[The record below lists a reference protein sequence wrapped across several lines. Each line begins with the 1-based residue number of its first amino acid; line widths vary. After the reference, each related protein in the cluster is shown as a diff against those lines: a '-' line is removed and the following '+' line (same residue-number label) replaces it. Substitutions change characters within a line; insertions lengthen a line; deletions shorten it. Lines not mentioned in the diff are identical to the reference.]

1 MCNIY
6 CLDNQM
12 KMNRKGNYF
21 ILNTLKLVG
30 QKSKKIGASLLLE
43 NPLVSDLLSFN
54 ALSSLTL
61 LDEYAN

>member
-1 MCNIY
+1 
-6 CLDNQM
+6 
-12 KMNRKGNYF
+12 MNRKGNYF
-21 ILNTLKLVG
+21 ILNTLKLKTSLFQVVAYDCG
-30 QKSKKIGASLLLE
+30 AKIEKIGASLLLE